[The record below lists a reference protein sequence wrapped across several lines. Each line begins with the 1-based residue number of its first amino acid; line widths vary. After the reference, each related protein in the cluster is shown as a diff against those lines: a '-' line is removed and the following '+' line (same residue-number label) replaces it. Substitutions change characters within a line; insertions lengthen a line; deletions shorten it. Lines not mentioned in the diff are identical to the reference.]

1 MYPFRTKRKWQEGT
15 FMKLASKEVFK
26 TFVFTGED
34 LEAMRMGKPFNTRK
48 ITQRRLSR
56 IAEVSQTFISHLV
69 TGKRTSCK
77 PETAERIAD
86 ALGVEVEV
94 LFLPEVAS
102 TASNLA
108 A

>member
-1 MYPFRTKRKWQEGT
+1 MYPFRQRKKWQEGT
-15 FMKLASKEVFK
+15 YMKLASKEVFA

-34 LEAMRMGKPFNTRK
+34 MQAMRMGKPFNTRK
-48 ITQRRLSR
+48 MTQRKLAR

-69 TGKRTSCK
+69 TGVRTSCK

-86 ALGVEVEV
+86 ALGVEVTV
-94 LFLPEVAS
+94 LFVPEI
-102 TASNLA
+102 ASNTCEKA

>member
-1 MYPFRTKRKWQEGT
+1 MYPFRIKRKWQEGT
-15 FMKLASKEVFK
+15 YMQLASKDVFK

-48 ITQRRLSR
+48 MTQRRLSR
-56 IAEVSQTFISHLV
+56 IAEVSQPFISHLV

-77 PETAERIAD
+77 PETAERIAE

-94 LFLPEVAS
+94 LFVPEIATSADKAVA
-102 TASNLA
+102 
-108 A
+108 

>member
-1 MYPFRTKRKWQEGT
+1 
-15 FMKLASKEVFK
+15 MKLASKEVFR

-48 ITQRRLSR
+48 MTQRKLAR

-69 TGKRTSCK
+69 TGKRVSCK

-94 LFLPEVAS
+94 LFLTEVAS
-102 TASNLA
+102 SAYRSA